1 MKKIYVLL
9 FIATNLISIGC
20 SDDNDSSAN
29 SLANDPIIGE
39 WAVEFTETVEI
50 EGETFTYSFSG
61 TFTFNDNGTAV
72 QEGTITF
79 EGESETE
86 SDAFTW
92 ENASSNPNFNST
104 TQNYI
109 WYGEDSISATFS
121 SDFNTVTI
129 RDEEGSEVVCT
140 RN

>member
-1 MKKIYVLL
+1 MFIWLFPAARILL
-9 FIATNLISIGC
+9 KPCAILKYC
-20 SDDNDSSAN
+20 EY
-29 SLANDPIIGE
+29 SLA
-39 WAVEFTETVEI
+39 
-50 EGETFTYSFSG
+50 FSAG
-61 TFTFNDNGTAV
+61 TFTFNYNGTAV